1 MCKQERIREKL
12 DLKVEENRDFVETAE
27 ATAESRKREEQLRQA
42 GLRHRENVA
51 GSIIGDRVT
60 ELGGRQQR
68 LSSEGI
74 IEDAPDENAES
85 GQGTR
90 TQRQRRN
97 PRHQQRIEAM
107 LEDELTTTSDLE
119 ACRLALEEKRF
130 AAYVELQRAQLELQ
144 REGLQLAREDRKQS
158 LELELKKLIMKP
170 DAFQAEM
177 RVRAA
182 ERDQH
187 REEFERSCELKFKK
201 LELMLKS
208 QQK

>member
-1 MCKQERIREKL
+1 MKKWVDEMLDSHVPQENALDAETGREYDRSLIEERIREKL
-12 DLKVEENRDFVETAE
+12 DLMVEERRNFVETAE

-42 GLRHRENVA
+42 GLHHRENVA

-68 LSSEGI
+68 LSSEVI

-107 LEDELTTTSDLE
+107 LEDELTTTSDLGDR
-119 ACRLALEEKRF
+119 RLALE
-130 AAYVELQRAQLELQ
+130 
-144 REGLQLAREDRKQS
+144 
-158 LELELKKLIMKP
+158 
-170 DAFQAEM
+170 
-177 RVRAA
+177 
-182 ERDQH
+182 
-187 REEFERSCELKFKK
+187 
-201 LELMLKS
+201 
-208 QQK
+208 